1 MDLDQLA
8 EGVRAGQRGALA
20 RAITLAESR
29 RPEHRSQARRL
40 LELLPP
46 GRSHRIGITGP
57 PGAGK
62 STLIESLGLAWIQAG
77 ARVAVLAVDPTSQL
91 SGGSILGDKTR
102 MEQLSTNPGAYI
114 RPSPNGKTLGGVTRS
129 TRQAIELV
137 EAAGYNLVIVETVG
151 IGQADTLVSRLV
163 DTVALV
169 VIPGAGDELQGIKR
183 GVMEI
188 ADLLVINKCEGDNQ
202 ARAAQASAQYH
213 AALRLLP
220 GRTPDWKVPI
230 LRVSGLTHDGLDE
243 LRTRLDAHGRFLEEN
258 DSLARQRREQAT
270 FWLDYLLD
278 ESLREAVLGKSQS
291 RARYEACRR
300 AVSEGLKSPEA
311 AIEELLSGL
320 SFE

>member
-1 MDLDQLA
+1 MDLDRLA
-8 EGVRAGQRGALA
+8 SGIQAGQRGALA

-29 RPEHRSQARRL
+29 LPEHRHQARQL
-40 LELLPP
+40 LEHLPP

-62 STLIESLGLAWIQAG
+62 STLIESLGLAWIEAG
-77 ARVAVLAVDPTSQL
+77 AKVAVLAVDPTSQL

-102 MEQLSTNPGAYI
+102 MEKLSTNPKAYI

-137 EAAGYNLVIVETVG
+137 EAAGYDRVLVETVG

-163 DTVALV
+163 DSVALV

-220 GRTPDWKVPI
+220 GRTPGWNVPI
-230 LRVSGLTHDGLDE
+230 LRVSGLTGEGLVE
-243 LRTRLDAHGRFLEEN
+243 LRAKLEAHHQFLSQARLLEP
-258 DSLARQRREQAT
+258 QRREQAT

-278 ESLREAVLGKSQS
+278 QSLREALLARGQS

-300 AVSEGLKSPEA
+300 AVAEGQQSPEA
-311 AIEELLSGL
+311 AIEELVSNL
-320 SFE
+320 SFD